1 MTGRKLIP
9 FLLVAFPAGLL
20 AIGVTSMVN
29 SHLQKAKGPQD
40 PNEQVR
46 LEAASLNQEPVS
58 RETLERHI
66 RILCETIGE
75 RHVGKMNQ
83 LEQAAFWIESSL
95 GPTNLGY
102 VVKREEYEL
111 ASSFAENGTPHRV
124 RNLVAELPGMALRD
138 EIIIVGAHYDTV
150 PGSPGANDNG
160 SGVAALISIAQALA
174 GEQQQRTIRFVAF
187 ANEEPP
193 YFQTKEMGSWVH
205 ARGCAE
211 REEKIVAMIAFD
223 GLGYFTDE
231 PNSQEVPPGLE
242 GVFPKEGNFLAFVA
256 NENSRFLGDQA
267 KRVFEG
273 VSGIPAVGGVF
284 PESIPGVGWSDH
296 WSFWQEGFPAIM
308 VTDTIPFR
316 YEHYHKPTDTV
327 DQLDME
333 QLEFVVKGLEEVIRS
348 WANP

>member
-1 MTGRKLIP
+1 MTGRNLIP
-9 FLLVAFPAGLL
+9 FLLVAFPMGLL
-20 AIGVTSMVN
+20 TIGVTSMVN

-46 LEAASLNQEPVS
+46 LEAASLNRESVS
-58 RETLERHI
+58 GETLERHL

-75 RHVGKMNQ
+75 RHVGKMGQ

-111 ASSFAENGTPHRV
+111 ESSFAENGKPHRV
-124 RNLVAELPGMALRD
+124 RNLIAELPGMGLRD

-150 PGSPGANDNG
+150 AGSPGANNNG

-174 GEQQQRTIRFVAF
+174 GEQQKRTIRFVAF
-187 ANEEPP
+187 VNEEPP
-193 YFQTKEMGSWVH
+193 YFQTEEMGSRVH
-205 ARGCAE
+205 ARGCSE
-211 REEKIVAMIAFD
+211 RGEKIVAMIAFD
-223 GLGYFTDE
+223 GLGYFAGE
-231 PNSQEVPPGLE
+231 PNSHDVPPGLE
-242 GVFPKEGNFLAFVA
+242 FKVPKQGNFLAFIA
-256 NENSRFLGDQA
+256 NEHSRFLGDQA

-273 VSGIPAVGGVF
+273 ISGIMAVGGVL

-296 WSFWQEGFPAIM
+296 WAFWQEGFPAIM

-327 DQLDME
+327 DRVDIE
-333 QLEFVVKGLEEVIRS
+333 QLEFVVQGLEGVIRA